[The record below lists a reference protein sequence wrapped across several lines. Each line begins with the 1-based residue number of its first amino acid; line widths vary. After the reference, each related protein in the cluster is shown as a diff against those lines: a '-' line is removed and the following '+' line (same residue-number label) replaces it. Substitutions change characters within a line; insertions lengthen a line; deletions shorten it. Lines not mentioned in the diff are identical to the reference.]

1 MSDVDNSVGEIVRTG
16 VQSKKNPITVFK
28 RALNK
33 HSKTAI
39 DYLASIMDDPSASRK
54 DRMEASKELLKLHAD
69 MLKAESTEKARN
81 KEFAAKHH
89 ELLVGIQ
96 RNGGVIVD
104 DNDEDD
110 ESQPLLDFEN
120 ISEID

>member
-1 MSDVDNSVGEIVRTG
+1 MSYVNNSVGEIVITG

-39 DYLASIMDDPSASRK
+39 DYLASVMEDPTASKK
-54 DRMEASKELLKLHAD
+54 DRLEASKELLKLHAD

-89 ELLVGIQ
+89 ELLVSIQ

-104 DNDEDD
+104 DSEDED
-110 ESQPLLDFEN
+110 EMTPLLDFSN
-120 ISEID
+120 IAEVD